1 MKPLARAFALAF
13 TLSLGG
19 CAFGPRVVPVGPQ
32 TYSVSSADGYVS
44 ATAREVVLN
53 AANRYCAKR
62 KLVMVPVSLDVHPG
76 AIRERLSTADLVFK
90 ALPPGDPGISR
101 TRAVIRYH
109 DPLVVQESVL
119 RDPAEAR

>member
-1 MKPLARAFALAF
+1 MNPLARAFAFALI
-13 TLSLGG
+13 LSLGG
-19 CAFGPRVVPVGPQ
+19 CAMGPRVVVVGPQ

-76 AIRERLSTADLVFK
+76 AIRDRLSTADLVFC
-90 ALPPGDPGISR
+90 ALPPGDPAIAR
-101 TRAVIRYH
+101 THAVVRYH

-119 RDPAEAR
+119 KLPTEAR

>member
-1 MKPLARAFALAF
+1 MNPLARAFAFAF
-13 TLSLGG
+13 ILSLGG
-19 CAFGPRVVPVGPQ
+19 CAMGPRVVPVGPQ

-76 AIRERLSTADLVFK
+76 AIRDRLSMADLVFK
-90 ALPPGDPGISR
+90 ALPPGDPAINR

-119 RDPAEAR
+119 REPAEAR